1 MKYYHNRILPFFI
14 KSLFFLF
21 PFFLISGPLLSDLFV
36 IVLFLIFLIFARRI
50 EYKNII
56 DNYLFKFFILFY
68 FYININSLSGSFP
81 FISLQ
86 TSIPYLRLIF
96 FPFII
101 VFFFNIFVDLKKII
115 IISFFV
121 AYSLL
126 LVDSFVQLSYGY
138 NLLGN
143 PLSPTDRVSSF
154 FGSKLVM
161 GSFVSRTLPVI
172 LAFTFLV
179 HFKYK
184 KYFQVALFFIA
195 GVLIFLSNERTASV
209 YYIIIFILYIFL
221 NFKKKSSL
229 LLFLFFSFLFFFL
242 SFIKPSSYQR
252 LLFST
257 LDQFKQTKNIF
268 FPSYRHELHYITAY
282 NIFDDR
288 KLLGHGIKS
297 FRYLCA
303 NEKYAP
309 LSKIEKDNKVYSKK
323 NGFIFFEKTNDESYV
338 IIRNKFD
345 EKNSEDYYYKITGTF
360 LKYYKKNGDYV
371 NENELI
377 FSNYEFKNGCN
388 THPHNI
394 HIQFLSELGILGY
407 IFLLVAFLFL
417 LITVFSIFLKYIRA
431 NKLKNKEKFLFFS
444 LIGLLLSIFP
454 FFPSG
459 NFFNNWLSVIF
470 FFNMA
475 CLVFLIK
482 KNR

>member
-1 MKYYHNRILPFFI
+1 MKYYYNRILPFFI

-36 IVLFLIFLIFARRI
+36 IVLFFIFIIFARRI

-101 VFFFNIFVDLKKII
+101 VFFLNIFVDIKKII

-184 KYFQVALFFIA
+184 KYFQLALFFIA
-195 GVLIFLSNERTASV
+195 GVLIFLSSERTALV
-209 YYIIIFILYIFL
+209 YYIIIFILYI
-221 NFKKKSSL
+221 
-229 LLFLFFSFLFFFL
+229 
-242 SFIKPSSYQR
+242 
-252 LLFST
+252 
-257 LDQFKQTKNIF
+257 
-268 FPSYRHELHYITAY
+268 
-282 NIFDDR
+282 
-288 KLLGHGIKS
+288 
-297 FRYLCA
+297 
-303 NEKYAP
+303 
-309 LSKIEKDNKVYSKK
+309 
-323 NGFIFFEKTNDESYV
+323 
-338 IIRNKFD
+338 II
-345 EKNSEDYYYKITGTF
+345 
-360 LKYYKKNGDYV
+360 L
-371 NENELI
+371 
-377 FSNYEFKNGCN
+377 
-388 THPHNI
+388 
-394 HIQFLSELGILGY
+394 
-407 IFLLVAFLFL
+407 
-417 LITVFSIFLKYIRA
+417 
-431 NKLKNKEKFLFFS
+431 
-444 LIGLLLSIFP
+444 
-454 FFPSG
+454 
-459 NFFNNWLSVIF
+459 
-470 FFNMA
+470 
-475 CLVFLIK
+475 
-482 KNR
+482 

>member
-1 MKYYHNRILPFFI
+1 
-14 KSLFFLF
+14 
-21 PFFLISGPLLSDLFV
+21 
-36 IVLFLIFLIFARRI
+36 
-50 EYKNII
+50 
-56 DNYLFKFFILFY
+56 
-68 FYININSLSGSFP
+68 
-81 FISLQ
+81 
-86 TSIPYLRLIF
+86 
-96 FPFII
+96 
-101 VFFFNIFVDLKKII
+101 
-115 IISFFV
+115 
-121 AYSLL
+121 
-126 LVDSFVQLSYGY
+126 VDSFVQLSYGY

-184 KYFQVALFFIA
+184 KYFQVSLFFIA
-195 GVLIFLSNERTASV
+195 GVLIFLSNERTASA
-209 YYIIIFILYIFL
+209 YYIIIFILYVFL

-229 LLFLFFSFLFFFL
+229 LILLFFSFLFFFL

-257 LDQFKQTKNIF
+257 FDQFKQTKNIF

-297 FRYLCA
+297 FRYLCSD
-303 NEKYAP
+303 EKYAP

-323 NGFIFFEKTNDESYV
+323 NGFIFLEKINDETHVV
-338 IIRNKFD
+338 IRDKFN
-345 EKNSEDYYYKITGTF
+345 EKNPEDYYYKIMGTY
-360 LKYYKKNGDYV
+360 LKYYKKDGDYV

-407 IFLLVAFLFL
+407 IFLLVAFFFL

-431 NKLKNKEKFLFFS
+431 NKLKDKEKFLFFS

>member
-1 MKYYHNRILPFFI
+1 M
-14 KSLFFLF
+14 
-21 PFFLISGPLLSDLFV
+21 
-36 IVLFLIFLIFARRI
+36 
-50 EYKNII
+50 
-56 DNYLFKFFILFY
+56 
-68 FYININSLSGSFP
+68 
-81 FISLQ
+81 
-86 TSIPYLRLIF
+86 
-96 FPFII
+96 
-101 VFFFNIFVDLKKII
+101 
-115 IISFFV
+115 
-121 AYSLL
+121 
-126 LVDSFVQLSYGY
+126 
-138 NLLGN
+138 
-143 PLSPTDRVSSF
+143 
-154 FGSKLVM
+154 
-161 GSFVSRTLPVI
+161 
-172 LAFTFLV
+172 
-179 HFKYK
+179 
-184 KYFQVALFFIA
+184 
-195 GVLIFLSNERTASV
+195 
-209 YYIIIFILYIFL
+209 

-229 LLFLFFSFLFFFL
+229 LLLLFFLFLFFFL
-242 SFIKPSSYQR
+242 SLIKPSSYQR

-297 FRYLCA
+297 FRHLCA

-309 LSKIEKDNKVYSKK
+309 LSKIEKDNEVYSKK

-338 IIRNKFD
+338 IIRDKFN

-371 NENELI
+371 NKNELI

-417 LITVFSIFLKYIRA
+417 LITVFSIFIKYIRT

-459 NFFNNWLSVIF
+459 SFFNNWLSIIF
-470 FFNMA
+470 YFNIVS
-475 CLVFLIK
+475 LVFLIK